1 MKEHIYS
8 FLKYV
13 LILSESEHV
22 SVWSTLLLLI
32 DVGNLRLRYEFTFFC
47 LFFALKYLSDRVNAD

>member
-8 FLKYV
+8 FLKYL
-13 LILSESEHV
+13 LILRESEHV

-32 DVGNLRLRYEFTFFC
+32 DVGNLRLRYEFTFFF
-47 LFFALKYLSDRVNAD
+47 FFALKYLSDRVNAD

>member
-8 FLKYV
+8 FLKYL
-13 LILSESEHV
+13 LILRESEHV

-32 DVGNLRLRYEFTFFC
+32 DVGNLRLRYEFTFLF
-47 LFFALKYLSDRVNAD
+47 FFALKYLSDRVNAD

>member
-8 FLKYV
+8 FLKYL
-13 LILSESEHV
+13 LILRESEHV

-32 DVGNLRLRYEFTFFC
+32 DVGNLRLRYEFTFF